1 MMRFARSRGI
11 AGSVYYGAFLV
22 SLSQLRNNPLNYS
35 MTQEV
40 TFGKPS
46 EVRDYTLEVC
56 TASMRSV
63 QAAVAGGAKR
73 IELCSALSVGG
84 LTPSLGLL
92 REVRTL
98 YPKLRIH
105 VLIRPREGDF
115 VYSEEELRVM
125 ERDIEAALLYAD
137 AIVSGA
143 MTPAGTV
150 DEVATRRLLER
161 SQGVSFTF
169 HRAFDQS
176 QNPLKALETI
186 QSLGCARILTSGTR
200 ETAESGIPII
210 RQLVER
216 AAGAITI
223 LPGGGVTASNIKRI
237 LNETGAQEIHGSAS
251 IRLPDGR
258 QETDADIVRDFL
270 KAIH

>member
-1 MMRFARSRGI
+1 MMQDVTSEDCRG
-11 AGSVYYGAFLV
+11 
-22 SLSQLRNNPLNYS
+22 
-35 MTQEV
+35 
-40 TFGKPS
+40 
-46 EVRDYTLEVC
+46 VREYTLEVC

-92 REVRTL
+92 REVRAL
-98 YPKLRIH
+98 HPELRIH

-125 ERDIEAALLYAD
+125 ERDIEAVLPYAD
-137 AIVSGA
+137 SIVSGA
-143 MTPAGTV
+143 MTSAGDV

-161 SQGVSFTF
+161 SQGVAFTF

-176 QNPLKALETI
+176 QSPLEALETI
-186 QSLGCARILTSGTR
+186 RALGCTRILTSGTKD
-200 ETAESGIPII
+200 TAEAGIPII
-210 RQLVER
+210 RQLVEH
-216 AAGAITI
+216 AAGAIKI

-237 LNETGAQEIHGSAS
+237 LTETGAREVHGSAS
-251 IRLPDGR
+251 LHLPDGR
-258 QETDADIVRDFL
+258 QETSADIVRSFL
-270 KAIH
+270 KAMP

>member
-1 MMRFARSRGI
+1 M
-11 AGSVYYGAFLV
+11 YYGPFLV
-22 SLSQLRNNPLNYS
+22 SLSQQRNNPLNYG

-40 TFGKPS
+40 TFGERS

-63 QAAVAGGAKR
+63 QASVAGGAKR

-84 LTPSLGLL
+84 LTPSIGLL
-92 REVRTL
+92 REVRAL

-115 VYSEEELRVM
+115 VYSEAELHVM
-125 ERDIEAALLYAD
+125 ERDIEAALPYAD

-150 DEVATRRLLER
+150 DVAATRRLLER

-176 QNPLKALETI
+176 QSPLEAMETI
-186 QSLGCARILTSGTR
+186 QSLGCARILTSGTK
-200 ETAESGIPII
+200 ETAETGIPII
-210 RQLVER
+210 RQLIER

-223 LPGGGVTASNIKRI
+223 LPGGGVTASNIRRI
-237 LNETGAQEIHGSAS
+237 LTETGAREIHGSAS
-251 IRLPDGR
+251 LRLPDGR

>member
-1 MMRFARSRGI
+1 MM
-11 AGSVYYGAFLV
+11 
-22 SLSQLRNNPLNYS
+22 QD
-35 MTQEV
+35 V
-40 TFGKPS
+40 TS
-46 EVRDYTLEVC
+46 EDCRAVREYTLEVC
-56 TASMRSV
+56 TASIRSV

-98 YPKLRIH
+98 YPELRIH

-125 ERDIEAALLYAD
+125 ERDIEAVLPYAD
-137 AIVSGA
+137 SIVSGA
-143 MTPAGTV
+143 MTSAGDV

-161 SQGVSFTF
+161 SQGVDFTF

-176 QNPLKALETI
+176 QSPLEALETI
-186 QSLGCARILTSGTR
+186 RALGCTRILTSGTKD
-200 ETAESGIPII
+200 TAEAGIPII
-210 RQLVER
+210 RQLVEH
-216 AAGAITI
+216 AAGAIMI

-237 LNETGAQEIHGSAS
+237 LTETGAREVHGSAS
-251 IRLPDGR
+251 LHLPDGR
-258 QETDADIVRDFL
+258 QETSADIVRSFL
-270 KAIH
+270 KAMP

>member
-1 MMRFARSRGI
+1 M
-11 AGSVYYGAFLV
+11 YYGPFLV
-22 SLSQLRNNPLNYS
+22 SLSQQRNNPLNYG

-40 TFGKPS
+40 TFGECS

-92 REVRTL
+92 REVRAL
-98 YPKLRIH
+98 YPELRIH
-105 VLIRPREGDF
+105 ILIRPREGDF

-125 ERDIEAALLYAD
+125 ERDIEVALPYAD

-150 DEVATRRLLER
+150 DVVATRRLLER

-176 QNPLKALETI
+176 QNPLEAMETI
-186 QSLGCARILTSGTR
+186 GALGCTRILTSGTW
-200 ETAESGIPII
+200 ETAEAGIPII
-210 RQLVER
+210 RQLIER

-223 LPGGGVTASNIKRI
+223 LPGGGVTASNIRRI
-237 LNETGAQEIHGSAS
+237 LTETGAREIHGSAS
-251 IRLPDGR
+251 LRLPDGR

>member
-1 MMRFARSRGI
+1 MQDVTSEDCRG
-11 AGSVYYGAFLV
+11 
-22 SLSQLRNNPLNYS
+22 
-35 MTQEV
+35 
-40 TFGKPS
+40 
-46 EVRDYTLEVC
+46 VREYTLEVC

-98 YPKLRIH
+98 YPELRIH

-125 ERDIEAALLYAD
+125 ERDIEAVLPYAD
-137 AIVSGA
+137 SIVSGA
-143 MTPAGTV
+143 MTSAGDV

-161 SQGVSFTF
+161 SQGVAFTF

-176 QNPLKALETI
+176 QSPLDALETI
-186 QSLGCARILTSGTR
+186 RALGCTRILTSGTKD
-200 ETAESGIPII
+200 TAEAGIPII
-210 RQLVER
+210 RQLVEH
-216 AAGAITI
+216 AAGAIKI

-237 LNETGAQEIHGSAS
+237 LTETGAREVHGSAS
-251 IRLPDGR
+251 LHLPDGR
-258 QETDADIVRDFL
+258 QETSADIVRSFL
-270 KAIH
+270 KAMP

>member
-1 MMRFARSRGI
+1 MQDVTSEDCRG
-11 AGSVYYGAFLV
+11 
-22 SLSQLRNNPLNYS
+22 
-35 MTQEV
+35 
-40 TFGKPS
+40 
-46 EVRDYTLEVC
+46 VREYTLEVC

-92 REVRTL
+92 REVRAL
-98 YPKLRIH
+98 HPELRIH

-125 ERDIEAALLYAD
+125 ERDIEAVLPYAD
-137 AIVSGA
+137 SIVSGA
-143 MTPAGTV
+143 MTSAGDV

-161 SQGVSFTF
+161 SQGVAFTF

-176 QNPLKALETI
+176 QSPLEALETI
-186 QSLGCARILTSGTR
+186 RALGCTRILTSGTKD
-200 ETAESGIPII
+200 TAEAGIPII
-210 RQLVER
+210 RQLVEH
-216 AAGAITI
+216 AAGAIKI

-237 LNETGAQEIHGSAS
+237 LTETGAREVHGSAS
-251 IRLPDGR
+251 LHLPDGR
-258 QETDADIVRDFL
+258 QETSADIVRSFL
-270 KAIH
+270 KAMP